1 MVYTTDE
8 IKKIITPIAEKYNLK
23 AVFLFGSYARGTAN
37 ENSDIDLI
45 IDTSG
50 TGLDTLFKLGAVYDE
65 FSKALKK
72 EVDMITVSS
81 LEQPIIRQSEAAFR
95 ENINRERMSL
105 YAVA

>member
-1 MVYTTDE
+1 MIYTTDE
-8 IKKIITPIAEKYNLK
+8 IINIITPIAKKYNLK

-50 TGLDTLFKLGAVYDE
+50 TELDSLFKLGALYNDLSDA
-65 FSKALKK
+65 FCKK
-72 EVDMITVSS
+72 VDMITASS
-81 LEQPIIRQSEAAFR
+81 LEQPVIRQSEIAFR
-95 ENINRERMSL
+95 ENIFKERKYL